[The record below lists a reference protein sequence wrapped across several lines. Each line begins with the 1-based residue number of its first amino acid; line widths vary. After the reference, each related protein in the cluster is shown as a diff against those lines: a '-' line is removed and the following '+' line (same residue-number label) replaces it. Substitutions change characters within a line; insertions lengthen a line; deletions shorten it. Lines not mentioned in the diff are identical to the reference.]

1 MPPIKVHHLDTSDES
16 WDGPG
21 NEAGLRIG
29 ESESYSLQAYAWQ
42 DPEGDPETKDA
53 YKFIHHFVDGDGE
66 IGAASVRACITGI
79 AVLNGARGGADIPD
93 EDRQGVWEHLA
104 AHLEDAEIE
113 PPELRARPINGP
125 ERRSFPLQELRV
137 ASEGGQ
143 RKITGYA
150 AIFNVL
156 SVPLWGFRERI
167 LNGAFKKTL
176 LEGDIRS
183 VWNHDSSYV
192 LGRTKVDTLHLWE
205 DKHGLGF
212 EAFPPDTQWARDFMV
227 SIERGDVDQM
237 SFSFNA
243 IQEEWA
249 MEEKELVRE
258 LVEVHLHEISPV
270 TFPAYPQTVAQLRSM
285 LGIDLREFD
294 EALCRLASGAMTP
307 ADRDLMER
315 VVATVQD
322 ELHSGPGPASH
333 LERQRSTNDG
343 PGPASHPSIDM
354 LRRRLEIVDYQL
366 IRSNER

>member
-1 MPPIKVHHLDTSDES
+1 MPPIKIHHTDTSDES

-21 NEAGLRIG
+21 NEANLRLD
-29 ESESYSLQAYAWQ
+29 ESESYDLQAYGWK
-42 DPEGDPETKDA
+42 DSNGDLETKDA
-53 YKFIHHFVDGDGE
+53 YKFIHHFVDDEGE
-66 IGAASVRACITGI
+66 VGATSVRACIAGI
-79 AVLNGARGGADIPD
+79 AVLNGARGGSNIPD

-113 PPELRARPINGP
+113 PPELRARPIKGP

-137 ASEGGQ
+137 ASENGQ
-143 RKITGYA
+143 RKIAGYA

-167 LNGAFKKTL
+167 RNGAFKKTL

-192 LGRTKVDTLHLWE
+192 LGRTKVDTLRLWE
-205 DKHGLGF
+205 DKRGLGF
-212 EAFPPDTQWARDFMV
+212 EALPPDTQWARDFMV

-258 LVEVHLHEISPV
+258 LVEVQLHEISPV

-285 LGIDLREFD
+285 LGVDLREFD

-307 ADRDLMER
+307 ADRALLER
-315 VVATVQD
+315 VVETVQD
-322 ELHSGPGPASH
+322 ELDSGPGPASH
-333 LERQRSTNDG
+333 LEGQRSTNEG
-343 PGPASHPSIDM
+343 PGPASHLSQGV
-354 LRRRLEIVDYQL
+354 LRRLELVNMQI
-366 IRSNER
+366 IRSRSQ